1 MRAPLALI
9 EASPPGADR
18 VVVLRGELDVGST
31 PSLSEWLSRSSD
43 GGRRA
48 VVVDFARVEFMAVS
62 ALYVLCDE
70 QARMAAH
77 RARLVI
83 VCNRPR
89 LLQLFDVCK
98 LGEAMCI
105 VPTRGEI
112 PATGWCGDDEVRS
125 AHLDAWLGR
134 YAAAESA

>member
-43 GGRRA
+43 GGRHA

-62 ALYVLCDE
+62 ALYVLADE
-70 QARMAAH
+70 QARMAQH
-77 RARLVI
+77 RARLTL
-83 VCNRPR
+83 VCARQR
-89 LLQLFDVCK
+89 LLQLFEVCR
-98 LGEAMCI
+98 LGDAMCI
-105 VPTRGEI
+105 VPSREHV
-112 PATGWCGDDEVRS
+112 PAGPWTDEDDVR
-125 AHLDAWLGR
+125 AATLDAWLGR
-134 YAAAESA
+134 YAAASA